1 MLEVH
6 CATRSEALV
15 DRLAEILAAPLADPF
30 TSELVAVPTRGI
42 ERWITQRLSSR
53 LGAARDRGDGVCA
66 NVDFPTPGRVVAEAL
81 AAAGGPDARVDPWR
95 PERLVWALLETIDHS
110 LDEAWIEPLARH
122 FRAHPERR
130 LSRARALAQLFDY
143 YGQVRPT
150 LIQSWARAEEDHW
163 QAELWR
169 RTRTRIAIDSPAER
183 LPAGCRLLREQPET
197 LSLPPRIAVFGLTR
211 LPAAHLEVLQAIA
224 SGRDVH
230 MLLNTVGRRER
241 QPGEPGNRLL
251 ASWGRE
257 SQALRAQLR
266 AAGAGPLTGGTQD
279 GRGEP
284 AGVAG
289 ETTAVSGDTL
299 LHAIQDGIRRDLQAP
314 GKPAPGQD
322 DQRLLLRRDDH
333 SIRVHS
339 CHGRARQVEILR
351 EAILHR
357 LAADATLQPRDVI
370 VMCPDVEAFAP
381 LIEATFGAHDD
392 RDDGTRVLRV
402 RIADRSLRQTNPVL
416 GVISRLLELASGRV
430 TATEV
435 LDLADAEPVRRRFRF
450 DDDDLATVRA
460 WVAQAAINW
469 GIDTEHRARY
479 KLAGVE
485 GGTWRAGLR
494 RILLGVAMADDG
506 RGPFIGVV
514 PVDGVPS
521 DTIEL
526 AGRFTEFVDRLR
538 SVLRSLDGAQLVSGW
553 ASALSG
559 AADALTATTNDDA
572 WQRGQLDSILAEIG
586 ESAPSSG
593 RAAELALPDLRALL
607 GHRLEGRPTRAN
619 FRTGHLTVCTLT
631 PMRSVPHR
639 IVCLLGLDDGAFPRR
654 GRHNGD
660 DVLLQDPQPGDRD
673 PRAQDR
679 QLLLD
684 AVLAAQDAVI
694 ITYSGHD
701 ERTNAPRPPAVPVG
715 ELLDAIDGT
724 ARCYPPAPST
734 ETRFSSDSTSTS
746 KARLESEPNS
756 EIDSEP
762 ESVPTARARDAVLVK
777 HPLQPFDPL
786 NFKAL
791 QGPSPVGDGPWS
803 FDRAAL
809 EGARAVTGPR
819 RPPAPFLGEPLPP
832 PDDDG
837 VITLDQLVAFVQ
849 RPARAFLHQRL
860 GVSLLAP
867 RDEISDVLPLEL
879 DALARWDV
887 GRRLLESR
895 LAGLDPTSAA
905 LAEYARGTLPPGK
918 LGEAVL
924 NQIAQSAR
932 LLADEALRN
941 AGGSQARSLE
951 TNLTFED
958 GRRLIGTVSG
968 VHGNLALTVT
978 YARLNARERIGAW
991 VRFLALNAAHP
1002 ELPLEAVTIGR
1013 AGRAG
1018 GTGAA
1023 GGAARATGARNMP
1036 EGAQVIRIR
1045 QLGADPR
1052 TRASR
1057 ARAEL
1062 QRLLDLRAQGLR
1074 EPLPLPCLSGEA
1086 YAAALRDGR
1095 DPIAA
1100 ALEVW
1105 TSTFSVPREDRE
1117 PEHEFLWERRLDA
1130 EALAARAQ
1138 ALWEPLLSREV
1149 DP

>member
-6 CATRSEALV
+6 CASRAEVLV
-15 DRLAEILAAPLADPF
+15 DRLAELLAAPLDDPF
-30 TSELVAVPTRGI
+30 ASELVAVPTRGI

-53 LGAARDRGDGVCA
+53 LGAARGRGDGVCA
-66 NVDFPTPGRVVAEAL
+66 NVDFPTPARVVAEAL
-81 AAAGGPDARVDPWR
+81 AAASGPDAGVDPWR
-95 PERLVWALLETIDHS
+95 PERLVWALLETIDNS
-110 LDEAWIEPLARH
+110 LDDAWIEPLARH
-122 FRAHPERR
+122 FRAHPDRR
-130 LSRARALAQLFDY
+130 LSRARAIAQLFDY

-150 LIQSWARAEEDHW
+150 LIQSWGRGEEDHW

-169 RTRTRIAIDSPAER
+169 RTRARIGIDSPAEW
-183 LPAGCRLLREQPET
+183 LPAGCRLLREQPEI

-230 MLLNTVGRRER
+230 LLLNTVARREA
-241 QPGEPGNRLL
+241 QPGESGNRLL

-257 SQALRAQLR
+257 SQALRAQLQ
-266 AAGAGPLTGGTQD
+266 AAGADPLS
-279 GRGEP
+279 GRTDHALGEP

-289 ETTAVSGDTL
+289 GSPTTVRGETL
-299 LHAIQDGIRRDLQAP
+299 LHAIQDGIRRDLAAP

-322 DQRLLLRRDDH
+322 DQRLPLRGDDQ

-381 LIEATFGAHDD
+381 LIEAAFGAQDD
-392 RDDGTRVLRV
+392 LEDGTRVLRV

-416 GVISRLLELASGRV
+416 GVISRLLELQSGRV

-450 DDDDLATVRA
+450 DDDDLAAVRA
-460 WVAQAAINW
+460 WVAQAGINW

-479 KLAGVE
+479 RLSGVE
-485 GGTWRAGLR
+485 SGTWQAGLR

-506 RGPFIGVV
+506 HAPFNGVV

-526 AGRFTEFVDRLR
+526 AGRFTEFMDRLS
-538 SVLRSLDGAQLVSGW
+538 SVLRSLDGVHLVSGW
-553 ASALSG
+553 ASALG
-559 AADALTATTNDDA
+559 RAADALTATADDAA
-572 WQRGQLDSILAEIG
+572 WQRGQLDSILAEIA

-593 RAAELALPDLRALL
+593 RSAVLALPDLRALL

-639 IVCLLGLDDGAFPRR
+639 VVCLLGLDDGAFPRR

-660 DVLLQDPQPGDRD
+660 DLLLQDPRPGDRD

-715 ELLDAIDGT
+715 ELLDAIDET
-724 ARCYPPAPST
+724 ARWSEVTRSAE
-734 ETRFSSDSTSTS
+734 ETICRDLSGIS
-746 KARLESEPNS
+746 KARLQPESNSESEVEMATFP
-756 EIDSEP
+756 
-762 ESVPTARARDAVLVK
+762 AARRARDAVLVK

-786 NFKAL
+786 NFKAG

-819 RPPAPFLGEPLPP
+819 RPPPPFLIEPLPP
-832 PDDDG
+832 PDDDR
-837 VITLDQLVAFVQ
+837 VVTLDQLVAFLQ
-849 RPARAFLHQRL
+849 RPARAFLHQRI
-860 GVSLLAP
+860 GISLLAP

-879 DALARWDV
+879 NALARWDV
-887 GRRLLESR
+887 GRRLLEGR
-895 LAGLDPTSAA
+895 REGLDPTAAA

-924 NQIAQSAR
+924 NPIARSAR
-932 LLADEALRN
+932 LLADEALRT

-951 TNLTFED
+951 TNLAFED

-968 VHGNLALTVT
+968 VHGNIALTVT
-978 YARLNARERIGAW
+978 YGRLNARERIGAW

-1013 AGRAG
+1013 AVR
-1018 GTGAA
+1018 AA
-1023 GGAARATGARNMP
+1023 GGGAGASGGQKVT
-1036 EGAQVIRIR
+1036 EGAQVVRIR
-1045 QLGADPR
+1045 QLGADAP
-1052 TRASR
+1052 TRASS

-1062 QRLLDLRAQGLR
+1062 LRLLDLRAQGLCQ
-1074 EPLPLPCLSGEA
+1074 PLALPCVSGEA

-1095 DPIAA
+1095 DPVAA

-1105 TSTFSVPREDRE
+1105 SSAFSVPREDRE
-1117 PEHEFLWERRLDA
+1117 PEHEFLWERRLDVD
-1130 EALAARAQ
+1130 ALAARAP

-1149 DP
+1149 DQ